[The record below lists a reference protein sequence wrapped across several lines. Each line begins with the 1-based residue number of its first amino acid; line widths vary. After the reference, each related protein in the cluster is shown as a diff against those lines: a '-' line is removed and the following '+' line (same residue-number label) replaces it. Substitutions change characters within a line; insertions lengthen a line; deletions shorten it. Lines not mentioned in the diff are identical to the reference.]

1 MYRDLIKRLRTAAVQ
16 ARMVNAPGWA
26 DLMQEA
32 SDAVEALER
41 NQGCPAWVGDQKIC
55 SVFGMPVKEE

>member
-1 MYRDLIKRLRTAAVQ
+1 MYSDLIKRLRAAAVQ
-16 ARMVNAPGWA
+16 ARMVNSPGWA

-41 NQGCPAWVGDQKIC
+41 NQGCPAWADGIC
-55 SVFGMPVKEE
+55 SIFGMPVKEET